1 MRLAKGDVVR
11 IESQQIFDVMELD
24 IRRTH
29 MGCKRVPQV
38 VPVKVFDFR
47 FREALLKPL
56 PR

>member
-1 MRLAKGDVVR
+1 M
-11 IESQQIFDVMELD
+11 FDVMELD
-24 IRRTH
+24 IRRAQ